1 MIKLNKIKK
10 KIFQRLLPSVLIYF
24 VFWTIGSFEQE
35 IFLGLL
41 IGTLASILILIVID
55 IGGEE

>member
-10 KIFQRLLPSVLIYF
+10 KIFLRLLPSVLIYF
-24 VFWTIGSFEQE
+24 IFWVIGSFEQE

-41 IGTLASILILIVID
+41 IGTLASILILILVD